1 MMVRPQEVI
10 YSCQSSAFAG
20 FTYYAL
26 CVYRPRRTLARAV
39 VASWRADPHFPR
51 QIHTRDFLNFALR
64 HQRRATLS
72 ERQVAGDIW
81 QSYMH
86 WRRARAKVAA

>member
-1 MMVRPQEVI
+1 MIGPREVI

-26 CVYRPRRTLARAV
+26 CVYRPRNSSARAV

-51 QIHTRDFLNFALR
+51 QIHTRDFLNFTLR
-64 HQRRATLS
+64 YERQARLY

-86 WRRARAKVAA
+86 WCRAQAKAAA

>member
-1 MMVRPQEVI
+1 MMIGPQEVI
-10 YSCQSSAFAG
+10 YRCQSSAFAG

-26 CVYRPRRTLARAV
+26 CVYRPRSSQARAV
-39 VASWRADPHFPR
+39 VASWRADPHFPH
-51 QIHTRDFLNFALR
+51 QIYTRDFLNFALR

-86 WRRARAKVAA
+86 WRRAQVKVAA

>member
-1 MMVRPQEVI
+1 
-10 YSCQSSAFAG
+10 
-20 FTYYAL
+20 
-26 CVYRPRRTLARAV
+26 V

-64 HQRRATLS
+64 QRRATLS

-81 QSYMH
+81 QSHMH